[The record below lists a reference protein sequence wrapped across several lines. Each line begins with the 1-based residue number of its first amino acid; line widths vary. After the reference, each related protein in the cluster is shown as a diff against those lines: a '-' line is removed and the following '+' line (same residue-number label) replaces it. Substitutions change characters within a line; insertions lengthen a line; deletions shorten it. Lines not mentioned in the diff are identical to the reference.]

1 MKKNKL
7 VAEICHNF
15 ADLVSGCDNYDDYYS
30 LKEAIEIALN
40 KLPDDI
46 DREDVDGWLNPHLD
60 WLAEEWDDT
69 Q

>member
-7 VAEICHNF
+7 VAEICLNF
-15 ADLVSGCDNYDDYYS
+15 AGFVLGCDNYDDYYS

-40 KLPDDI
+40 KLPEDI
-46 DREDVDGWLNPHLD
+46 EREDVEGWLNPHLD
-60 WLAEEWDDT
+60 CLAEEWDDI